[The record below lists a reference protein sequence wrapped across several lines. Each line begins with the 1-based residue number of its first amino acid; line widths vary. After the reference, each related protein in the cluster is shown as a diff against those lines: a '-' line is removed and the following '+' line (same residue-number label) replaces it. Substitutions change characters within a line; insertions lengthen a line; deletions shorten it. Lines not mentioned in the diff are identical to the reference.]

1 LSDPSDPCSIAKTMK
16 GWLRKALGAAQPEL
30 SRQRRRAT
38 EMPGQVATRGATAA
52 VTLIVYGWEQ
62 VEPGTLAWVFPSFAA
77 ALIAVRAMKN
87 AVRWAIVAGRREVH
101 DVDVEQ
107 ARAHGLVLAEAV

>member
-1 LSDPSDPCSIAKTMK
+1 MK
-16 GWLRKALGAAQPEL
+16 GWLQKALRAAPPAL
-30 SRQRRRAT
+30 TRRRR
-38 EMPGQVATRGATAA
+38 ETAPEPVSRASA

-77 ALIAVRAMKN
+77 ALSAVRAMKN

-107 ARAHGLVLAEAV
+107 ARAHGLVLAEAI

>member
-1 LSDPSDPCSIAKTMK
+1 MK
-16 GWLRKALGAAQPEL
+16 GWFRKALGAAQPEL
-30 SRQRRRAT
+30 SPRRRRETA
-38 EMPGQVATRGATAA
+38 VAATRPAAARASA

-62 VEPGTLAWVFPSFAA
+62 VEPGPLAWVFPSFAA